1 MLTLSEIEVK
11 VNELAQTIGAP
22 QNWLPTY
29 GYSEQTA
36 RPHVEVSPL
45 AYYYVV
51 TQSGQEISRYA
62 TQDID
67 RLLFKIFVDVTFRLA
82 ISYAE
87 KNQVENQD
95 IRRLA
100 FQHQVELFTL
110 LSPQWSKRIS
120 QEQTQTLK
128 QAPFDDNGPV
138 RIVYWKGLRDQGYS
152 ATQANKIAHKKYPYP
167 NKPKG

>member
-62 TQDID
+62 TQ
-67 RLLFKIFVDVTFRLA
+67 
-82 ISYAE
+82 
-87 KNQVENQD
+87 
-95 IRRLA
+95 
-100 FQHQVELFTL
+100 
-110 LSPQWSKRIS
+110 
-120 QEQTQTLK
+120 
-128 QAPFDDNGPV
+128 
-138 RIVYWKGLRDQGYS
+138 
-152 ATQANKIAHKKYPYP
+152 ANKIAHKKYPYP